1 MEQRQDSRAAVVRRW
16 SRHPSC
22 VGLARGELRKALAS
36 WGLTS
41 LEDSAVLVL
50 SELLTNAG
58 RHTHVSSGPEIETCY
73 VPMTGGLRIEVHDPS
88 AEQPELR
95 SADVGA
101 CDGRG
106 LVLVA
111 ALADAWGVGE
121 RDGGRPGKAVWAEL
135 FAGGAR

>member
-1 MEQRQDSRAAVVRRW
+1 MEQRQGSRAVVLRW

-22 VGLARGELRKALAS
+22 VGLARVELRKALVS

-41 LEDSAVLVL
+41 LEDSAALVL
-50 SELLTNAG
+50 AELLTNAG
-58 RHTHVSSGPEIETCY
+58 RHAHVSLGQAIETCY
-73 VPMTGGLRIEVHDPS
+73 VPMTCGLRIEVHDPS
-88 AEQPELR
+88 AVQPELR
-95 SADVGA
+95 SADVDA
-101 CDGRG
+101 CGGRG

-121 RDGGRPGKAVWAEL
+121 RDGGRPGKVVWAEL